1 MAPLQSDETTRAIAA
16 MNPQGQVPTY
26 WQEATQALSA
36 RDPIM
41 ANLVGVHRPFLLGT
55 RGDAF
60 QTLARAIV
68 GQQISV
74 KAAQSVWQRFV
85 DCVGTMAPATV
96 LRAPTEALRGA
107 GLSARKAEYVC
118 DLARHFE
125 KRAIDVAAWPTLDD
139 EVIIEQLIEVRGI
152 GRWTAEIYL
161 IFHLG
166 RPNVLPLLDLGL
178 QRGLSLNYNRGK
190 PLTPT
195 KLKRITAAW
204 APWRSVGTW
213 YMWRSLEPLV
223 GTVAGEGADSSP

>member
-1 MAPLQSDETTRAIAA
+1 
-16 MNPQGQVPTY
+16 MNSAEGIPDY
-26 WQEATQALSA
+26 WQEATQALAA
-36 RDPIM
+36 RDPVL
-41 ANLVGVHRPFLLGT
+41 ARLVAAHRPFVLGT

-85 DCVGTMAPATV
+85 DCVGAMTPASV
-96 LRAPTEALRGA
+96 LRASPEALRGA

-125 KRAIDVAAWPTLDD
+125 VRAIDVAAWPQLGD
-139 EVIIEQLIEVRGI
+139 EAIIEQLVEVRGI
-152 GRWTAEIYL
+152 GRWTAEMYL

-166 RPNVLPLLDLGL
+166 RPDVLPLLDLGL
-178 QRGLSLNYNRGK
+178 QRGLSVNYHRGK
-190 PLTPT
+190 PVPPT
-195 KLKRITAAW
+195 KLRRITQSW

-213 YMWRSLEPLV
+213 YMWRSLEPLG
-223 GTVAGEGADSSP
+223 GTTAAEGAEPSP